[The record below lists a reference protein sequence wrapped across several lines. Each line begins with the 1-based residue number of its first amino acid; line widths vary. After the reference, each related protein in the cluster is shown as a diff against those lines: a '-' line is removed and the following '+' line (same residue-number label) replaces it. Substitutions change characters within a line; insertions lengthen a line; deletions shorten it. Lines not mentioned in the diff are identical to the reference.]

1 MESMG
6 FAELRPDLA
15 ADGLLPMSLT
25 DLGKRLAHEKCVPEG
40 FLNFALSESFGNA
53 GKYELRIISMREQ
66 QFRSDLAR
74 GILAGRTNRNCAR
87 GPQSRLLSF
96 ASLPAMAA

>member
-25 DLGKRLAHEKCVPEG
+25 DLGKRLAHEKCVP
-40 FLNFALSESFGNA
+40 LSDNFGVP
-53 GKYELRIISMREQ
+53 GQ
-66 QFRSDLAR
+66 
-74 GILAGRTNRNCAR
+74 
-87 GPQSRLLSF
+87 
-96 ASLPAMAA
+96 